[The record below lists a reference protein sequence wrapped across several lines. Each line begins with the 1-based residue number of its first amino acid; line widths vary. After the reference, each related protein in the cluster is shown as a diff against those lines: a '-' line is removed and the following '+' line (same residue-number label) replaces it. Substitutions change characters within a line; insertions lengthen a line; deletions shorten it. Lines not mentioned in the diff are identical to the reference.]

1 VERQTKRTIWFA
13 AIGLAVLVAL
23 VVIALVRD
31 PVQLDPASP
40 EGTVQAYLQA
50 IADEDYG
57 AALALLE
64 PGLADGCSP
73 SDLQQAAPR
82 EPFSATL
89 VDSDESN
96 DTASVTA
103 SIAYSPS
110 PGPFDP
116 GSNGFDEYF
125 SLVLL
130 DGVWRIINDPW
141 PYYVWSCQ

>member
-1 VERQTKRTIWFA
+1 MERQTKRTIWFA
-13 AIGLAVLVAL
+13 AIGLAVLTAL

-31 PVQLDPASP
+31 PVQLDPATP

-50 IADEDYG
+50 IADEDYA
-57 AALALLE
+57 AALALLDPE
-64 PGLADGCSP
+64 LAEECSAG
-73 SDLQQAAPR
+73 DLQQAAPR

-89 VDSDESN
+89 VDSDESD

-110 PGPFDP
+110 PGPLDP
-116 GSNGFDEYF
+116 GSSGFDEYF
-125 SLVLL
+125 SLVRTE
-130 DGVWRIINDPW
+130 GMWRITNDPW